1 MSPLDWASLGVV
13 ACRDGTSA
21 MMDAAGIHGICKAHL
36 RAGDHIYAWKL
47 GWTYNLHGIVVHTQ
61 PCSKDCVHDT
71 LNCRAVVRFK
81 PPGAEPGRIEVC
93 SLAAFA
99 QGREVHRC
107 QYGIS
112 HGQFLL
118 YRSGTCSTQAED
130 PRALTVL
137 RALSVV
143 ALGEDD
149 GNEVEYNLL
158 VKNSELL
165 ARWCK
170 LGEASGIRRFLSAET
185 ARSLQTSHGRFI
197 RLGLAATVATAGTA
211 VMAKSAMSTGAG
223 AAALAD
229 AAVIGSST
237 ALSLRS
243 AFRQLAVDAV
253 RTPNRAQETLRLAR
267 HAAERTG
274 LTQTLFPFVQDLG
287 REEHFEVQRH
297 VLGSFVN
304 AWLSELPAS
313 TPAGLQLDSAVSYR
327 NLTEILVDVL
337 EAANPRDTQ
346 QCAELVQIFFDTF
359 KEDDGVG
366 ARLPEQRETGFFER
380 VQGSRKTALAR
391 RPKAGH
397 ADSEKH
403 REAEGTAGTGG
414 TELRELPSSKN
425 NWVQAAR
432 GHAGHQTWEE
442 IVQAALSWKDV
453 ADSELFIAVHV
464 FSMLSWAPMC
474 AFRACHSVTA
484 NAFELWA
491 GQPQQHVALSW
502 VHVPINRQ
510 SDCLRFLGQHCR
522 NARQLSICDTTRF
535 GERQLLRLVC
545 GMRLLESLEVDAPS
559 FGGDF
564 PEPQR
569 LLDRLAKYCPRLQ
582 HLALSFRPENP
593 SCRTSLELR
602 ALAWLGRRLLT
613 LDLGAVA
620 IRVWGGTRTI
630 AACCPLLQRSRLMK
644 QLLSL
649 CAQLCQQSDPR
660 DAVDPVDIARGCSNI
675 QDLDLAP
682 VDWGNKIVE
691 DFTTQ
696 APGLRRLVLRHVALD
711 ATAALLAPLVAL
723 GRASQV
729 GGLVNLHLALHARS
743 DTGRALFWLEAISK
757 LKQLRSL
764 CLDYAAPLTLKD
776 ILSSLTSSSEGHCS
790 LMSLTVHGCHG
801 VGDAALGH
809 LAACAPKLEQ
819 VRLFPDSWRQ
829 VGSVTYGLRV
839 LVEQLALRSLA
850 LSSLSPLD
858 GNQGLSCV
866 WTAYTCS
873 PNGAAGRMLQLVTEL
888 PGLFRRGADADVVG
902 AAAGG
907 LVSRLFEDPF
917 DECEYRLRRLE
928 DFVAELNRKGW
939 DFPETPIDI
948 AAPSKRHDVE
958 SAFLQAVPDKGLE
971 IHEVWKT
978 AWEFCHSDCKE
989 CKDEALVRHMAVQA
1003 VCRRFAVVE
1012 CWLRERLGNLKPQR
1026 KDLVVF
1032 LPVLR
1037 AELEKLKAVLAAV
1050 TAGSSGAEALTAKA
1064 LAARDRAEARY
1075 AAAAASVTS
1084 LAQRG
1089 PNRQPPSRPSPPSPS
1104 SSPVPSPGPASSPH
1118 SPLPPIQPPSSAV
1131 EGIQR
1136 WVESVRQTGS
1146 VAASSNDRDWRRQLD
1161 FLRAGLTGTK
1171 AVCLSP
1177 DKGPRLPSLSRKVS
1191 VNLED
1196 CPICL
1201 EPLRPPKQMHVPL
1214 IPLPCGHSFHAA
1226 CASQQKAFD
1235 SARALRMRSLSLFAP
1250 MTNGFLQTRLWSS
1263 WRCLRHLWLGPHKLM
1278 QKGVSAECLID
1289 DVGLQSVVETCSM
1302 LRDFTVASHRITD
1315 EGVRLMLSACREL
1328 CRLRCGGCGITDASL
1343 QFLATLT
1350 QPRLERFSLWF
1361 SGVTSQGLHQAEED
1375 MPWTYFDVDIS

>member
-1 MSPLDWASLGVV
+1 MECGS
-13 ACRDGTSA
+13 SA
-21 MMDAAGIHGICKAHL
+21 GHLAKPL
-36 RAGDHIYAWKL
+36 RA
-47 GWTYNLHGIVVHTQ
+47 
-61 PCSKDCVHDT
+61 
-71 LNCRAVVRFK
+71 F
-81 PPGAEPGRIEVC
+81 
-93 SLAAFA
+93 
-99 QGREVHRC
+99 
-107 QYGIS
+107 
-112 HGQFLL
+112 
-118 YRSGTCSTQAED
+118 
-130 PRALTVL
+130 
-137 RALSVV
+137 
-143 ALGEDD
+143 
-149 GNEVEYNLL
+149 
-158 VKNSELL
+158 
-165 ARWCK
+165 
-170 LGEASGIRRFLSAET
+170 
-185 ARSLQTSHGRFI
+185 
-197 RLGLAATVATAGTA
+197 
-211 VMAKSAMSTGAG
+211 
-223 AAALAD
+223 AAAARQ
-229 AAVIGSST
+229 AVEAIGGPDEC
-237 ALSLRS
+237 
-243 AFRQLAVDAV
+243 VW
-253 RTPNRAQETLRLAR
+253 
-267 HAAERTG
+267 
-274 LTQTLFPFVQDLG
+274 
-287 REEHFEVQRH
+287 RE
-297 VLGSFVN
+297 
-304 AWLSELPAS
+304 
-313 TPAGLQLDSAVSYR
+313 
-327 NLTEILVDVL
+327 
-337 EAANPRDTQ
+337 
-346 QCAELVQIFFDTF
+346 
-359 KEDDGVG
+359 
-366 ARLPEQRETGFFER
+366 
-380 VQGSRKTALAR
+380 
-391 RPKAGH
+391 
-397 ADSEKH
+397 
-403 REAEGTAGTGG
+403 
-414 TELRELPSSKN
+414 
-425 NWVQAAR
+425 AAR

-522 NARQLSICDTTRF
+522 NARQLTICDTTRF

-630 AACCPLLQRSRLMK
+630 AACCPLLQR
-644 QLLSL
+644 L

-829 VGSVTYGLRV
+829 VGSVTYGLRI

-858 GNQGLSCV
+858 GNQ
-866 WTAYTCS
+866 
-873 PNGAAGRMLQLVTEL
+873 
-888 PGLFRRGADADVVG
+888 
-902 AAAGG
+902 
-907 LVSRLFEDPF
+907 
-917 DECEYRLRRLE
+917 
-928 DFVAELNRKGW
+928 
-939 DFPETPIDI
+939 
-948 AAPSKRHDVE
+948 
-958 SAFLQAVPDKGLE
+958 
-971 IHEVWKT
+971 
-978 AWEFCHSDCKE
+978 
-989 CKDEALVRHMAVQA
+989 
-1003 VCRRFAVVE
+1003 
-1012 CWLRERLGNLKPQR
+1012 
-1026 KDLVVF
+1026 
-1032 LPVLR
+1032 
-1037 AELEKLKAVLAAV
+1037 
-1050 TAGSSGAEALTAKA
+1050 
-1064 LAARDRAEARY
+1064 
-1075 AAAAASVTS
+1075 
-1084 LAQRG
+1084 
-1089 PNRQPPSRPSPPSPS
+1089 
-1104 SSPVPSPGPASSPH
+1104 
-1118 SPLPPIQPPSSAV
+1118 
-1131 EGIQR
+1131 
-1136 WVESVRQTGS
+1136 
-1146 VAASSNDRDWRRQLD
+1146 
-1161 FLRAGLTGTK
+1161 
-1171 AVCLSP
+1171 
-1177 DKGPRLPSLSRKVS
+1177 
-1191 VNLED
+1191 
-1196 CPICL
+1196 
-1201 EPLRPPKQMHVPL
+1201 
-1214 IPLPCGHSFHAA
+1214 
-1226 CASQQKAFD
+1226 AFD